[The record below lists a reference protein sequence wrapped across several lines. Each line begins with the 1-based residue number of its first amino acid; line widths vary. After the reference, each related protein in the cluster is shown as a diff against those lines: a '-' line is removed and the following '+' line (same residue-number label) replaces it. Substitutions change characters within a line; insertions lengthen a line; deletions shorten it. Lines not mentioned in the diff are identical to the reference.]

1 MDQPEISDFE
11 LLAGIRFGYLYPY
24 KVAGMGEPWRQ
35 HIRRT
40 LELLKK
46 EGIGAVLTLTED
58 DPFGRDYLES
68 GFWHRH
74 VPIDDGEPPL
84 PEAMNLAVDFIR
96 NSLAENL
103 PVVVHCLEGRGR
115 TGVILC
121 GWLARIEDLAADA
134 AIRRVRNLRYHTVFS
149 PSQRAFLEEY
159 LDGNANY

>member
-1 MDQPEISDFE
+1 MFQTERNDDE
-11 LLAGIRFGYLYPY
+11 LLTEIRFGYLCPY

-35 HIRRT
+35 HIQQT

-58 DPFGRDYLES
+58 DPFGRDYAES

-74 VPIDDGEPPL
+74 VPIDDGEPPS
-84 PEAMNLAVDFIR
+84 PETMNMAVDFIQ
-96 NSLAENL
+96 SALAEDL

-134 AIRRVRNLRYHTVFS
+134 AIQRVRNLRHHTVFS
-149 PSQRAFLEEY
+149 ASQRAFLEAY
-159 LDGNANY
+159 LV